1 MSAPL
6 PGDKP
11 AGILGF
17 VLGAVAIGAIVYGMT
32 MFTASS
38 FEGHHKNPSAGVP
51 AAQSNPA
58 AAGAN

>member
-11 AGILGF
+11 AAFIGMI
-17 VLGAVAIGAIVYGMT
+17 LGAVAIGAFAFGMVKWT
-32 MFTASS
+32 NTKY
-38 FEGHHKNPSAGVP
+38 EGHHKNPSAGVP

-58 AAGAN
+58 ATGAR